1 MADEINTQSDNQVT
15 FAAMVQALQNNTTAL
30 THAANIIA
38 TGTDAQKKR
47 LAGKAEDV
55 MTTPG
60 LTEKAVSKALASL
73 VNDMYARIRRSGSS
87 RTQSGISGL
96 SKPAMEKLNM
106 STLLMVSKMD
116 DLIKSITN
124 QVDETKKISKRQKVE
139 SQLDSSGRFYE
150 RYRESLAKYPG
161 FKKLF
166 PKAVERVGNMAST
179 GDLIRGIATLFPRK
193 NFGFLIKFFDR
204 VGTKIGKLGSFG
216 PKLIPNLSALFAVT
230 AAVQLLKFSKDLIKH
245 SYMSMSSSAGMEV
258 MTGRGYNTVTQ
269 QRMLSRAAL
278 MGYDRDTAISRQRE
292 FAQAG
297 ITNQEQFLSGLAAEK
312 AYGVTNVAQYYQM
325 LTRRTD
331 AVSRYGND
339 LAKTFARLVPIARN
353 AGMGVSEMQQQVVS
367 FTDSIKGGGFK
378 DSAVQSMLSTYS
390 GLIKTRELSA
400 QEVASLYNRT
410 QTLDFGKHMTATL
423 FAQRG
428 GYNFKSDNL
437 LGQAYELRRL
447 QGGDLA
453 SKGRLAS
460 AQLRG
465 VLSNFG
471 VSSFAQ
477 LPDSQKMMFLENI
490 LPQTLGIDVGRLP
503 SADKIIGMLER
514 GADITKM
521 GGSLQV
527 EIENAQRKSTEDIV
541 QKLDLI
547 QNPLNHIREYIYSY
561 FEGGQ
566 AQFKAFIKEQ
576 QSKEANGTK
585 PQPIQ
590 LTAYIDQ
597 KMKDD
602 LDIKFGVPGQPV
614 KTAPIRR

>member
-15 FAAMVQALQNNTTAL
+15 FAAMVQALQNNTTAV

-73 VNDMYARIRRSGSS
+73 VNDMHARIRRGGRSH
-87 RTQSGISGL
+87 SGL
-96 SKPAMEKLNM
+96 SRMSDAVMSKLTTSVGTLDASIIKLYQSLYEQTKVTKDISTRQKV
-106 STLLMVSKMD
+106 STLLDFGGKYSTDFRK
-116 DLIKSITN
+116 T
-124 QVDETKKISKRQKVE
+124 
-139 SQLDSSGRFYE
+139 
-150 RYRESLAKYPG
+150 LAKYPG
-161 FKKLF
+161 YKKIAPIGVKSMEEVAAWGDFFRGVTMMFSPKSGPFKFFSKIHKSLGDMGKF
-166 PKAVERVGNMAST
+166 KPGLISNIVGMS
-179 GDLIRGIATLFPRK
+179 LATLLATTAKESIRF
-193 NFGFLIKFFDR
+193 IKQNIIHAHMSTYS
-204 VGTKIGKLGSFG
+204 GIGLGVLTG
-216 PKLIPNLSALFAVT
+216 RNV
-230 AAVQLLKFSKDLIKH
+230 
-245 SYMSMSSSAGMEV
+245 SYMDQSSV
-258 MTGRGYNTVTQ
+258 
-269 QRMLSRAAL
+269 LSRAAL
-278 MGYDRDTAISRQRE
+278 MGYDRETAISRQRE

-339 LAKTFARLVPIARN
+339 LAKTFARLVPIAKN

-378 DSAVQSMLSTYS
+378 DSAVQSILSAYS
-390 GLIKTRELSA
+390 GLIKTRELTA
-400 QEVASLYNRT
+400 QDVAGIYNRT

-423 FAQRG
+423 FARMG
-428 GYNFKSDNL
+428 GYNFKYSDYMSQ
-437 LGQAYELRRL
+437 GYELRRL
-447 QGGDLA
+447 EGGDLSA
-453 SKGRLAS
+453 KSRLAA

-465 VLSNFG
+465 ALSIFG
-471 VSSFAQ
+471 VSKFDN
-477 LPDSQKMMFLENI
+477 LPIPQKSMLLENI
-490 LPQTLGIDVGRLP
+490 LPQTTGMDFGRTPHAEDIVHL
-503 SADKIIGMLER
+503 LER
-514 GADITKM
+514 GIDLTKI
-521 GGSLQV
+521 GGDLGS

-541 QKLDLI
+541 RGLDAL
-547 QNPLNHIREYIYSY
+547 QNPVNHIREYMLSY
-561 FEGGQ
+561 FTGGREG
-566 AQFKAFIKEQ
+566 FKKYLEDQKI
-576 QSKEANGTK
+576 KEANGTK

>member
-15 FAAMVQALQNNTTAL
+15 FAAMVQALQNNTTAV

-38 TGTDAQKKR
+38 TGTDAQKKI

-73 VNDMYARIRRSGSS
+73 VNDMHARIRRGGRSH
-87 RTQSGISGL
+87 SGL
-96 SKPAMEKLNM
+96 SRMSDAVMSKLTTAVGTLDTNIIKLYQSLYEQTKVTKDI
-106 STLLMVSKMD
+106 ST
-116 DLIKSITN
+116 
-124 QVDETKKISKRQKVE
+124 RQKV
-139 SQLDSSGRFYE
+139 STQLDFGGKYSTDFRKT
-150 RYRESLAKYPG
+150 LAKYPG
-161 FKKLF
+161 YKKIAPIGVKSMEEVAAWGDFFRGVTMMFSPKSGPFKFFSKIHKSLGDMGKF
-166 PKAVERVGNMAST
+166 KPGLISNIVGMS
-179 GDLIRGIATLFPRK
+179 LATLLATTAKESIRF
-193 NFGFLIKFFDR
+193 IKQSITHAHMSAYS
-204 VGTKIGKLGSFG
+204 GIGLGVLTG
-216 PKLIPNLSALFAVT
+216 RNV
-230 AAVQLLKFSKDLIKH
+230 
-245 SYMSMSSSAGMEV
+245 SYMDQSSV
-258 MTGRGYNTVTQ
+258 
-269 QRMLSRAAL
+269 LSRAAL
-278 MGYDRDTAISRQRE
+278 MGYDRETAISRQRE

-339 LAKTFARLVPIARN
+339 LAKTFARLVPIAKN

-471 VSSFAQ
+471 VSSFSQ

-503 SADKIIGMLER
+503 SADKIIGML
-514 GADITKM
+514 
-521 GGSLQV
+521 
-527 EIENAQRKSTEDIV
+527 
-541 QKLDLI
+541 
-547 QNPLNHIREYIYSY
+547 
-561 FEGGQ
+561 
-566 AQFKAFIKEQ
+566 
-576 QSKEANGTK
+576 
-585 PQPIQ
+585 
-590 LTAYIDQ
+590 
-597 KMKDD
+597 
-602 LDIKFGVPGQPV
+602 
-614 KTAPIRR
+614 

>member
-1 MADEINTQSDNQVT
+1 
-15 FAAMVQALQNNTTAL
+15 
-30 THAANIIA
+30 
-38 TGTDAQKKR
+38 
-47 LAGKAEDV
+47 
-55 MTTPG
+55 
-60 LTEKAVSKALASL
+60 
-73 VNDMYARIRRSGSS
+73 
-87 RTQSGISGL
+87 
-96 SKPAMEKLNM
+96 
-106 STLLMVSKMD
+106 
-116 DLIKSITN
+116 
-124 QVDETKKISKRQKVE
+124 
-139 SQLDSSGRFYE
+139 
-150 RYRESLAKYPG
+150 
-161 FKKLF
+161 
-166 PKAVERVGNMAST
+166 
-179 GDLIRGIATLFPRK
+179 
-193 NFGFLIKFFDR
+193 
-204 VGTKIGKLGSFG
+204 
-216 PKLIPNLSALFAVT
+216 
-230 AAVQLLKFSKDLIKH
+230 
-245 SYMSMSSSAGMEV
+245 
-258 MTGRGYNTVTQ
+258 
-269 QRMLSRAAL
+269 
-278 MGYDRDTAISRQRE
+278 
-292 FAQAG
+292 
-297 ITNQEQFLSGLAAEK
+297 
-312 AYGVTNVAQYYQM
+312 
-325 LTRRTD
+325 
-331 AVSRYGND
+331 
-339 LAKTFARLVPIARN
+339 
-353 AGMGVSEMQQQVVS
+353 MGVSEMQQQVVS

-471 VSSFAQ
+471 VSSFSQ

-521 GGSLQV
+521 GGSLQS
-527 EIENAQRKSTEDIV
+527 ELENAQRKSTEDIV
-541 QKLDLI
+541 RGLDAL
-547 QNPLNHIREYIYSY
+547 QNPVNHIREYMLSY
-561 FEGGQ
+561 FTGGREG
-566 AQFKAFIKEQ
+566 FKKYLEDQKI
-576 QSKEANGTK
+576 KEANGTK